1 MEIKLALGECSGS
14 FDMEKA
20 VCNHGLFMM
29 SPNVWIPSTKSL
41 RRPLRLAD
49 LNRSVLVTISH
60 PPNQSFL
67 VIQVDA
73 SLSPPLLMKQLY
85 CWKRTLDMAKALCN
99 LQREIALDN
108 GKARCK
114 RKRSTKKRRSSK
126 PSECIANFPTWKEL
140 VRWARVDAQCLEERC
155 NIGYRAAPILRL
167 ALMFAN
173 GKLDEDE
180 ITKLEQS
187 SDPTAFQSLIPSDTE
202 TIRHL
207 KQVHGKGNC
216 SNNTIARDVEEI
228 YGQYDPFQ
236 CLAYWMELVE
246 EYESNLGN

>member
-1 MEIKLALGECSGS
+1 
-14 FDMEKA
+14 
-20 VCNHGLFMM
+20 
-29 SPNVWIPSTKSL
+29 
-41 RRPLRLAD
+41 
-49 LNRSVLVTISH
+49 
-60 PPNQSFL
+60 
-67 VIQVDA
+67 
-73 SLSPPLLMKQLY
+73 
-85 CWKRTLDMAKALCN
+85 MAKALCN
-99 LQREIALDN
+99 LQRDITLDN

-187 SDPTAFQSLIPSDTE
+187 SDPTAFQSLYQKLLGIKGFGPFVCSNILMCAGFYQRIPSDTE

-216 SNNTIARDVEEI
+216 SNNTNARDVEEI

-246 EYESNLGN
+246 EYESKSGKLSELDASSYHLVTGSLCRDK